1 MKFIHTAD
9 LHIGSKINVRINN
22 LSSTIVQRVNN
33 SLDEL
38 SQYAKNNDIEVIVI
52 AGDLFDS
59 KNMSISTINSILN
72 TINNYPNIYYLYAL
86 GNHDKV
92 NFLSNFE
99 LPKNLIIFNKD
110 YEMITIHDVNFIGV
124 NFYNDSVLDKYKNI
138 PSLDSD
144 KKNVLII
151 HGEIYSGDKIEAKK
165 INLKK
170 FIEKNINYL
179 ALGHIHMNSVN
190 ILDGNGVYVYPGCLF
205 ARGFDEL
212 GKKGFYLVDSL
223 DLLHPTFITN
233 DFLRPISFFKLDID
247 ISNAKNNKTGTRIRH
262 HLQDSSAHQDR
273 MQEILYRI
281 VQELLQY
288 PGVFLSLIF
297 IRGTD
302 DFQTVLVELEVVLQ
316 VGLREYGAAV
326 GLREESDGLHGLFQE
341 ALGHGHSLLLL
352 TALDVQVDGI
362 EDHLLVDIHYG
373 SGGVEREV
381 AVGIGLLHAVEHLHH
396 FIFLA
401 FVVQGYG
408 CLHEHESLTGH
419 SVERGYVLIIHEE
432 ILGEGVQTVDIHDA
446 VVHRVSIHLFH

>member
-22 LSSTIVQRVNN
+22 LSSTIIQRVNN

-59 KNMSISTINSILN
+59 KNMSIRIINSILN

-110 YEMITIHDVNFIGV
+110 YEMITIHDVNFIGI

-170 FIEKNINYL
+170 FIDKNINYL

-233 DFLRPISFFKLDID
+233 DFLRPISFYKLDID
-247 ISNAKNNKTGTRIRH
+247 ISKTKNN
-262 HLQDSSAHQDR
+262 
-273 MQEILYRI
+273 QEIIWLIKDKTKTLGTNLALSITLIGEYSEEVNKDINYILDFLKDDYLYL
-281 VQELLQY
+281 ELKDESVLK
-288 PGVFLSLIF
+288 FNIDKLKDEFSLKGEF
-297 IRGTD
+297 IRKV
-302 DFQTVLVELEVVLQ
+302 F
-316 VGLREYGAAV
+316 
-326 GLREESDGLHGLFQE
+326 EEENDVNE
-341 ALGHGHSLLLL
+341 RNKIIEIALK
-352 TALDVQVDGI
+352 
-362 EDHLLVDIHYG
+362 EFKN
-373 SGGVEREV
+373 R
-381 AVGIGLLHAVEHLHH
+381 
-396 FIFLA
+396 
-401 FVVQGYG
+401 
-408 CLHEHESLTGH
+408 
-419 SVERGYVLIIHEE
+419 
-432 ILGEGVQTVDIHDA
+432 
-446 VVHRVSIHLFH
+446 